1 MSEGV
6 LMKTVDGSGDERPKS
21 KKGTTHLPLDLA
33 QLSWGWIT
41 PGTTTQLRLRQEE
54 GFLRFWKKWGSHR
67 NCRFAFTH
75 CGWYFDRHPGAA
87 VARLTRQNPEP
98 FRNARPV
105 SEKLVALWRVALR
118 KKHLE
123 FVVYPYAG
131 CVAEATDGETLLRS
145 LRLSREAAIAA
156 LEACPAGLLNHDAP
170 YGVNWGAEQMPQIAR
185 LLGLEYLVAGKTGI
199 IDALDGG
206 EIPCVGSSSSLLG
219 ILRAMAQD
227 PQRTPRF
234 VSWEM
239 HDHLHFLDQMFS
251 GDHPLLKMQ
260 PVKLHS
266 LMREEFQ
273 SGSAHAPA
281 RFPAGELGGKGWFG
295 GLVDALMIEQ
305 AVYRAQRLLVAGETR
320 SALLGARPANPKKRI
335 EQWKRSLILTDTA
348 ILWQCHDYRRHY
360 RIEAEKLL
368 HEIHG
373 QETGGKFT
381 GVGRVFNPVSWRRG
395 GVLWDDSL
403 EVPVGMHSGLDGWQT
418 DRLQSV
424 PALKRQLF
432 LKSVVL
438 PGASAEYRL
447 DAKGGYWRGPG
458 PGPGKGRRAVT
469 DPDAMSAGIQRLEE
483 TPQERVLSLVSGA
496 APLSFTG
503 NALLEIDWKLSP
515 HSPPTYLFRLECAEI
530 LGDAY
535 LLECEYLDLLG
546 NTRRRT
552 LRPLRRLDWEASG
565 MPRHHSHPHPIE
577 LDIGLFQHVRLKI
590 HVACEGGLQ
599 FHGLR
604 AVPLRGPT
612 LQPVE
617 FTRAQARLHTAVR
630 YRPVEFQP
638 VEIRRWGEEIAEVQY
653 RVTESDFGGSLR
665 VRTEKFSPWVQ
676 YHLVVHCDN
685 PTPWGWHTPP
695 LAATEGSLLGAG
707 CERPYMP
714 GLVFEAHVKPGAR
727 YFGDT
732 PFYLREMF
740 QGATEAW
747 HTNSPDWWMGFSP
760 FVATQLAIARDPHAT
775 HLLATRGLRHFFRR
789 RERGREALGLS
800 LGSGLPHPL
809 MQGFSVPESSPLFP
823 VIGHSYHNPYRN
835 ASMLQALGRY
845 DFHFA
850 SACVDPLTDHPT
862 LWKMGQEFA
871 NPLMATDARAHSGI
885 VISSPDVVATA
896 CERRSRTRI
905 LRLLN
910 LSPRPATTHIL
921 EPSRSPSVTTKL
933 PPHGLREISLPNP
946 SQKRTPR

>member
-6 LMKTVDGSGDERPKS
+6 LMKMAGRNGVERRPS
-21 KKGTTHLPLDLA
+21 KNGVTFLPLDLT

-41 PGTTTQLRLRQEE
+41 PGTTTQLRQRQEG
-54 GFLRFWKKWGSHR
+54 GFLRFWRKWGSHR
-67 NCRFAFTH
+67 NCRFLFTH
-75 CGWYFDRHPGAA
+75 CGWYFDRNPGAA
-87 VARLTRQNPEP
+87 AARLTRQNPEP
-98 FRNARPV
+98 CRDARPV
-105 SEKLVALWRVALR
+105 SEKLLALWRAALR
-118 KKHLE
+118 KKQIE

-145 LRLSREAAIAA
+145 LRLSREAASDA
-156 LEACPAGLLNHDAP
+156 LEVRPAGLLNHDAP
-170 YGVNWGAEQMPQIAR
+170 YGVNWGAEQMPQMAR

-206 EIPCVGSSSSLLG
+206 EIPCVGSSASLLG
-219 ILRAMAQD
+219 ILRAMSLA
-227 PQRTPRF
+227 PRRTPQF

-239 HDHLHFLDQMFS
+239 HDHLHFLDQMLS
-251 GDHPLLKMQ
+251 GDHPLIKMQ
-260 PVKLHS
+260 PVELHS
-266 LMREEFQ
+266 LTRQEFQ
-273 SGSAHAPA
+273 RSLARVPA

-305 AVYRAQRLLVAGETR
+305 AVYRSQRLLVAGETR
-320 SALLGARPANPKKRI
+320 QALEGTLPANPEKRI

-368 HEIHG
+368 HEVHG
-373 QETGGKFT
+373 QESGKKLS
-381 GVGRVFNPVSWRRG
+381 GAARVFNPVSWRRG

-403 EVPVGMHSGLDGWQT
+403 EVPVGMHPGLDGWQT

-432 LKSVVL
+432 LKSVVM
-438 PGASAEYRL
+438 PSVSAGYRL
-447 DAKGGYWRGPG
+447 DAKGGCWRGPN
-458 PGPGKGRRAVT
+458 PGKRGRGVT

-483 TPQERVLSLVSGA
+483 TPQERVIPLVGGA

-503 NALLEIDWKLSP
+503 NAHLEIDWKLTA
-515 HSPPTYLFRLECAEI
+515 HSPSTYLFRLECAEI

-546 NTRRRT
+546 NMRHRT
-552 LRPLRRLDWEASG
+552 LHPLRRLDWEASG
-565 MPRHHSHPHPIE
+565 MPRHHSHPLPIE

-638 VEIRRWGEEIAEVQY
+638 VEIRRWGGEIAEARY
-653 RVTESDFGGSLR
+653 RVTEPDFGGSLR
-665 VRTEKFSPWVQ
+665 VRSEKSSPWVQ
-676 YHLVVHCDN
+676 YHLVVHCDG
-685 PTPWGWHTPP
+685 PAPLGWHTPP
-695 LAATEGSLLGAG
+695 LAATEGSFLGAG

-714 GLVFEAHVKPGAR
+714 GLLFETCVKPGAH

-760 FVATQLAIARDPHAT
+760 FVATQLAVARDTLST

-789 RERGREALGLS
+789 RERSRETLGLS

-835 ASMLQALGRY
+835 ASMLQAQGRY
-845 DFHFA
+845 DYHFA
-850 SACVDPLTDHPT
+850 SACTGHSTTRPA

-871 NPLMATDARAHSGI
+871 NPLMATNARAHAGI
-885 VISSPDVVATA
+885 GISSANVVATA
-896 CERRSRTRI
+896 CERRGRTRI

-910 LSPRPATTHIL
+910 LSSRPATTHVQ
-921 EPSRSPSVTTKL
+921 ESSRIPSVTTQL
-933 PPHGLREISLPNP
+933 PPHGLREISLSNP
-946 SQKRTPR
+946 SQKHTP